1 MPYVVAISIGLMGLV
16 IIRDACY
23 LAEAYG
29 LANLNLG
36 WLLMLIFGVLLV
48 WLGWFIF
55 KETLTKTYTIRKR

>member
-1 MPYVVAISIGLMGLV
+1 MPYVVAVAIALMGLV
-16 IIRDACY
+16 IIRDTCY

-29 LANLNLG
+29 LANLNLEL
-36 WLLMLIFGVLLV
+36 LLMLAFGLFLV

>member
-1 MPYVVAISIGLMGLV
+1 MPYVVAVAIALMGLV
-16 IIRDACY
+16 IIRDTCY

-29 LANLNLG
+29 LANLNLEL
-36 WLLMLIFGVLLV
+36 LLMLAFGFFLV